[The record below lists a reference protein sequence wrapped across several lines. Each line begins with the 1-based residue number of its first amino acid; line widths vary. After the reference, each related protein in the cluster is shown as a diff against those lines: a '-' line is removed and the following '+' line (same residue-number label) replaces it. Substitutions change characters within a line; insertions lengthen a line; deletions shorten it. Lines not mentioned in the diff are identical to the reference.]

1 MVSGFEHGQLVLQSD
16 GTWHEW
22 GGETNGFAYPTFSTH
37 ARRVMRF
44 DADGVLSPLLQ
55 LKKIA
60 SEARELLYLVA
71 SACDNF
77 FFLPFFY
84 IRSRTQQPELEQD
97 QDLFRSAFL
106 HSTTVLPKKGEIESE

>member
-60 SEARELLYLVA
+60 SEARELLQLVA
-71 SACDNF
+71 SACDT
-77 FFLPFFY
+77 FFY
-84 IRSRTQQPELEQD
+84 YRFSTLGLAVLEQKSRKWNRTRIPFS
-97 QDLFRSAFL
+97 FRL
-106 HSTTVLPKKGEIESE
+106 STA

>member
-44 DADGVLSPLLQ
+44 DADGVLLPSSPVEE
-55 LKKIA
+55 IA
-60 SEARELLYLVA
+60 SEARELL
-71 SACDNF
+71 
-77 FFLPFFY
+77 
-84 IRSRTQQPELEQD
+84 
-97 QDLFRSAFL
+97 
-106 HSTTVLPKKGEIESE
+106 